1 MPEGTPTGA
10 SSTTGQPTPP
20 ASGPTPA
27 RGGLALNR
35 LGGAA
40 ALMMA
45 AVLASRVIGYVRQ
58 AYIAWAFG
66 ASPQTDA
73 YNVAFTIP
81 NWLNYLV
88 AGGALSIT
96 FITIFSPYLARGE
109 EREGYRVFSIVATF
123 MAVALT
129 AGVILGEIFAPQ
141 LLRLY
146 MPGFSAEQL
155 VLCVRMTRILLPAQ
169 LFFGVGGLICATLYA
184 RGVFWLP
191 ALAPLFYSTSIIFG
205 GVLLSHWLGI
215 TSLAVGALV
224 GAGIGPFL
232 FPLFGA
238 KRGGLGFHF
247 DFHFRDPAFV
257 HWLKLTLPLM
267 IGVSLVSADD
277 WIMQPLSATFHGAI
291 TELVYAKQLMR
302 APTAVLGQAVG
313 QATMPFFAWL
323 VAENRWDELRETLDR
338 AVVKT
343 ATAAVLATSYLAA
356 LALPLTELVYLRGRL
371 DLAAARW
378 TALYLTIFVISLAF
392 WAVQGLYSR
401 AFYAAGDTLT
411 PMVAGTIVTAAMIP
425 IYILLAHRFAVPGLA
440 IASDTGMIIYTLVL
454 AGLLHRRHWL
464 GASMARWRVMPR
476 VILVAVL
483 AGGAAFGVARYFEPA
498 HYAGL
503 PVLGLVVAASVVW
516 LALVIGLA
524 RLLGLR
530 PLLDEAWRLGRRAWA
545 KITPRAAA
553 AS

>member
-1 MPEGTPTGA
+1 MPEGTPAGA
-10 SSTTGQPTPP
+10 PSTTPPTPP
-20 ASGPTPA
+20 GGPGTPA
-27 RGGLALNR
+27 ARRGLALSR

-45 AVLASRVIGYVRQ
+45 AVMASRLIGYVRQ

-96 FITIFSPYLARGE
+96 FITIFSPYLAKGNE
-109 EREGYRVFSIVATF
+109 EEGYRVFSIVATF

-129 AGVILGEIFAPQ
+129 VGVVLGEIFTPQ

-146 MPGFSAEQL
+146 MPHFSAAQL
-155 VLCVRMTRILLPAQ
+155 VLCARMTRILLPAQ
-169 LFFGVGGLICATLYA
+169 LFFGIGGLICATLYA

-215 TSLAVGALV
+215 TSLAVGALA
-224 GAGIGPFL
+224 GAVIGPFL
-232 FPLFGA
+232 FPWFGA
-238 KRGGLGFHF
+238 KRGGLRFRL

-267 IGVSLVSADD
+267 VGVSLVSADD
-277 WIMQPLSATFHGAI
+277 WIIQPLGAQFHGAI

-302 APTAVLGQAVG
+302 VPTAVLGQAVG

-343 ATAAVLATSYLAA
+343 AAAAVLAASYLAA
-356 LALPLTELVYLRGRL
+356 LALPLTELVYVRGKFTVHEAHL
-371 DLAAARW
+371 TAIYLA
-378 TALYLTIFVISLAF
+378 IFVVSLAF

-401 AFYAAGDTLT
+401 AFYAAGDTMT
-411 PMVAGTIVTAAMIP
+411 PMIAGTLVTLAVIPLYIV
-425 IYILLAHRFAVPGLA
+425 LAHGYRVPGLVV
-440 IASDTGMIIYTLVL
+440 ASDAGMIINTLVL
-454 AGLLHRRHWL
+454 AWLLHRRHWL
-464 GASMARWRVMPR
+464 GASAARWRTLPR
-476 VILVAVL
+476 VVLVAVV
-483 AGGAAFGVARYFEPA
+483 AGGAAFALARHFEPA

-503 PVLGLVVAASVVW
+503 RVLGLVAGASVVW
-516 LALVIGLA
+516 LGLVIGLA
-524 RLLGLR
+524 WLLGLQA
-530 PLLDEAWRLGRRAWA
+530 LLAEAWQLARRAAA
-545 KITPRAAA
+545 KLTPRAAA

>member
-238 KRGGLGFHF
+238 KRGGLGFRF
-247 DFHFRDPAFV
+247 NFHFRDPAFV

-411 PMVAGTIVTAAMIP
+411 PMVAGTIVTAAVIP

-476 VILVAVL
+476 VI
-483 AGGAAFGVARYFEPA
+483 
-498 HYAGL
+498 
-503 PVLGLVVAASVVW
+503 
-516 LALVIGLA
+516 
-524 RLLGLR
+524 
-530 PLLDEAWRLGRRAWA
+530 
-545 KITPRAAA
+545 
-553 AS
+553 